1 LEGTVNIGEEVIAMR
16 QIIIDDEVFDRFPD
30 FRRGLIVVSDVE
42 NALSDEV
49 ISATLNGEMAKKIGV
64 NLLDNEFVKAWDSVY
79 LQLGSN
85 PNKFPPSIKS
95 LLKRVAKSG
104 SFPFINSIVALF
116 NYVSI
121 KYLIPCGGDDVQK
134 MEGNLR
140 LGLSKGNEVFVPL
153 GSESKEA
160 PDAGEVIYF
169 DDKTLNVMCR
179 RWNWRNGDF
188 TKILDTTRKLVINID
203 GIAPVPRSVIESA
216 RDELATLL
224 TERCNAKLATDLLD
238 AHKRVIDVAI

>member
-1 LEGTVNIGEEVIAMR
+1 MIESRQGVNRMR
-16 QIIIDDEVFDRFPD
+16 QIVIDQEIFERFPD
-30 FRRGLIVVSDVE
+30 FRRGLIIVSDIE
-42 NALSDEV
+42 NALSDDV
-49 ISATLNGEMAKKIGV
+49 ISATLNGEIQKKVGM

-79 LQLGSN
+79 LKLGSN

-104 SFPFINSIVALF
+104 GFPFINSIVALF

-134 MEGNLR
+134 IEGNLR
-140 LGLSKGNEVFVPL
+140 LGLSKGNEMFVPL
-153 GSESKEA
+153 GSESKET
-160 PDAGEVIYF
+160 PDTGEVIYY

-188 TKILDTTRKLVINID
+188 TKILETTKRLVINID

-216 RDELATLL
+216 RDELAALL
-224 TERCNAKLATDLLD
+224 VDRCSAKVSTDLLD
-238 AHKRVIDVAI
+238 VNRKTREIAA

>member
-1 LEGTVNIGEEVIAMR
+1 MMQIRQEVSRMR
-16 QIIIDDEVFDRFPD
+16 QIVIDQEIFDRFPD
-30 FRRGLIVVSDVE
+30 FRRGVIIVSDVE
-42 NALSDEV
+42 NTLSDDV
-49 ISATLNGEMAKKIGV
+49 ISALLNGEIQKQVGV

-104 SFPFINSIVALF
+104 GFPFINSIVALF

-134 MEGNLR
+134 IEGNLR
-140 LGLSKGNEVFVPL
+140 LGPSKGNEIFMPL
-153 GSESKEA
+153 GSESKET

-188 TKILDTTRKLVINID
+188 TKILLTTKKLVINID
-203 GIAPVPRSVIESA
+203 GIAPVSRSVIESA
-216 RDELATLL
+216 RDELAALL
-224 TERCNAKLATDLLD
+224 VERCRAKVSTGLLAVNRKTMEI
-238 AHKRVIDVAI
+238 AV

>member
-1 LEGTVNIGEEVIAMR
+1 MRRIVID
-16 QIIIDDEVFDRFPD
+16 QEIFDRFPD
-30 FRRGLIVVSDVE
+30 FRRGLIIVSDVE
-42 NALSDEV
+42 NALFDDV
-49 ISATLNGEMAKKIGV
+49 ISATLNEEIQQKVGL
-64 NLLDNEFVKAWDSVY
+64 NLLDNEFVKSWDSVY
-79 LQLGSN
+79 LKLGSN

-134 MEGNLR
+134 IEGNLR
-140 LGLSKGNEVFVPL
+140 LGPSKGNEMFIPL
-153 GSESKEA
+153 GSESKET

-188 TKILDTTRKLVINID
+188 TKILETTKRLVINID

-216 RDELATLL
+216 RDELAALL
-224 TERCNAKLATDLLD
+224 VDRCSAKVSTDLLD
-238 AHKRVIDVAI
+238 VNRKTIEIAV